1 MLLFVLMK
9 RTLESGVVTL
19 LLDSNPVPV
28 FCHMG
33 DFGCGDG
40 GWTPVMKI
48 DGSKVFFLLFF
59 LFYVLFFSC
68 ICRNNEL
75 LKHTLTSSSSSHYD
89 LLTLLKWSLNW
100 YYWYLY
106 SPLISFRGN
115 FRAPDFTWSALLQS
129 IRDKDGLIAIMA
141 SCNTKHVGFFLWTT
155 LHRANCCITGV
166 WTIRNSPFCSL
177 VL

>member
-48 DGSKVFFLLFF
+48 DGSKVFFVVVFLVLCLIFF
-59 LFYVLFFSC
+59 MYMQKQRTFKTHLDFFF
-68 ICRNNEL
+68 
-75 LKHTLTSSSSSHYD
+75 TSHYD
-89 LLTLLKWSLNW
+89 RLTLLKLSLNW
-100 YYWYLY
+100 YY
-106 SPLISFRGN
+106 
-115 FRAPDFTWSALLQS
+115 
-129 IRDKDGLIAIMA
+129 
-141 SCNTKHVGFFLWTT
+141 
-155 LHRANCCITGV
+155 
-166 WTIRNSPFCSL
+166 
-177 VL
+177 

>member
-28 FCHMG
+28 FCYMG
-33 DFGCGDG
+33 DFGCGNG

-48 DGSKVFFLLFF
+48 DGSKVFFCCCFSCF
-59 LFYVLFFSC
+59 MSYFFSC

-100 YYWYLY
+100 SY
-106 SPLISFRGN
+106 
-115 FRAPDFTWSALLQS
+115 
-129 IRDKDGLIAIMA
+129 
-141 SCNTKHVGFFLWTT
+141 
-155 LHRANCCITGV
+155 
-166 WTIRNSPFCSL
+166 
-177 VL
+177 

>member
-48 DGSKVFFLLFF
+48 DGSKVFLFVVF

-89 LLTLLKWSLNW
+89 RLTLLKWSLNW
-100 YYWYLY
+100 YY
-106 SPLISFRGN
+106 
-115 FRAPDFTWSALLQS
+115 
-129 IRDKDGLIAIMA
+129 
-141 SCNTKHVGFFLWTT
+141 
-155 LHRANCCITGV
+155 
-166 WTIRNSPFCSL
+166 
-177 VL
+177 

>member
-1 MLLFVLMK
+1 MWWHSFLTQTQFPFFA
-9 RTLESGVVTL
+9 TWEI
-19 LLDSNPVPV
+19 LDVEMEVGHQSWRLTAAR
-28 FCHMG
+28 C
-33 DFGCGDG
+33 
-40 GWTPVMKI
+40 
-48 DGSKVFFLLFF
+48 FFLLFF

-155 LHRANCCITGV
+155 LHSANCCIT
-166 WTIRNSPFCSL
+166 WSL
-177 VL
+177 NNKE